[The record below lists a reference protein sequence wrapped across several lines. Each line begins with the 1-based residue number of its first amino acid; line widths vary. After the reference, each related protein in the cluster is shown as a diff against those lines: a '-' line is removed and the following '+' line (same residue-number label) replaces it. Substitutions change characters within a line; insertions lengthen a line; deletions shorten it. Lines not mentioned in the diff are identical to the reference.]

1 MRPDMMTVIERLTT
15 SFRHFAYQQV
25 PDSEMPDAE
34 AQWDARK
41 GLLRMRESVVG
52 AMQRG
57 EPRARM
63 TIANEI
69 GHFAMRHAGVRS
81 RSATQATAGRLLL
94 EAKKEESEARRFA
107 AMFLAPN
114 YLLSSTDTVEDIV
127 DRFGLSFEAA
137 MIRKGEFDAFQ
148 RRASGQRRELPS
160 VVVDYLKDAQRRGV
174 RLRTDLD

>member
-1 MRPDMMTVIERLTT
+1 MMTVIERLTT

-34 AQWDARK
+34 AQWDAGK
-41 GLLRMRESVVG
+41 GLLRMRESIVG

-69 GHFAMRHAGVRS
+69 GHFAMRHAAVRS
-81 RSATQATAGRLLL
+81 RSTTQATTGKRLL
-94 EAKKEESEARRFA
+94 EARKEESEARRFA

-114 YLLSSTDTVEDIV
+114 YLLGSTDTVEDIV
-127 DRFGLSFEAA
+127 DRFGMSFEAA

-160 VVVDYLKDAQRRGV
+160 IVVDYLKDAQRRGV
-174 RLRTDLD
+174 KLRTDLD

>member
-1 MRPDMMTVIERLTT
+1 MLRHVTDEEIAQRVRVLRGEIDLQNQMRPDMMTVIERLTT

-34 AQWDARK
+34 AQWDAGK
-41 GLLRMRESVVG
+41 GLLRMRESVVD

-69 GHFAMRHAGVRS
+69 GHFAMRHPAVRS
-81 RSATQATAGRLLL
+81 RSTTQATTGKRLL
-94 EAKKEESEARRFA
+94 EARKEESEARRFA

-114 YLLSSTDTVEDIV
+114 YLLSSTDTVDDIV
-127 DRFGLSFEAA
+127 DRFGH
-137 MIRKGEFDAFQ
+137 
-148 RRASGQRRELPS
+148 EL
-160 VVVDYLKDAQRRGV
+160 
-174 RLRTDLD
+174 